1 MKTILLII
9 FGLFALG
16 AHAQTDSIQIL
27 VYVAD
32 AFTGAII
39 EDGEVEVLS
48 ADSSLICRGEWGYNV
63 DNGVRT
69 ASLVDGKV
77 PCDGEYLLRVSHKD
91 YFTEYFPISVKTS
104 KRSNGYFDPKGKIK
118 MRKQPKERVL
128 GEAVVKAT
136 KIKMVMSGDT
146 IVYNADAFQLSEGS
160 MLDALIEQLPGA
172 ELKDNGQITVNGKL
186 VSSLLV
192 NGKDF
197 FRGDPKIALE
207 NLPAYMVNK
216 VKVYEEQTDFEK
228 MTGLKETIRPLVM
241 DVNLKRQYSIGWIA
255 NAEAAYGTEQT
266 YLGRI
271 FALRFTDCS
280 RLALFANI
288 NNTNDTRRPGQKGD
302 WTPSYLPDGRQT
314 SQTAG
319 AEYYYENRQKTFEWT
334 SNLQAT
340 RSKNHTLTDTNS
352 ESFLPSGNKAYT
364 LERSDERNRA
374 TSVSTSHSFK
384 VQKDARHT
392 GSVNFYYDRN
402 NYALHDLSGEFMSD
416 PYGSITGSA
425 LDSLFQPGAETL
437 RKIARNRRSRE
448 LRNHGENWSA
458 SMPYSLWWMP
468 FRAKGLN
475 DMIFFD
481 LTGSYDKHT
490 SRTFDNYKL
499 EYLNNTSDLP
509 TDNRNRYI
517 TRPSRHYNYNGR
529 LAYFM
534 DFGTTWITP
543 TYRYSQ
549 DYRSG
554 RSDLYRLD
562 RLEGWGADTE
572 HPLGTLP
579 SSASDMQQA
588 LDIQNSEHSE
598 LWRRTHQ
605 ADLRVEYRSKK
616 KNRTIVVVNPAVRL
630 ELDHLLYDRS
640 AGHYNLHRKKAFFS
654 PSAYIAQSIAKGNYL
669 TGGRLNYNLSHQQ
682 PDLVNTLEIVND
694 ANPLYVQKGN
704 AALRPAT
711 THSLSFDLD
720 TRRSNVQLYNLSLS
734 YHRTRNALATE
745 RSYNTQTG
753 GYTVRPVNV
762 NGNWRS
768 DGSLTLN
775 RLFGKQRQ
783 FTWSSHTSYT
793 FNHNVDMAN
802 VDGAA
807 GNHLSTIRNLYL
819 REQLTLG
826 YSKNGWNL
834 GAKVRGSYNR
844 LTGKRED
851 FTSISAWDYNYGLTA
866 RIPLPWGIGLS
877 TDFTVF
883 SRRGYDD
890 PHLNS
895 DDFVWNLRMER
906 SVLHGN
912 LTFALDG
919 FDLLHDLSKVTR
931 TVNAQGRTESYTN
944 VLPSYFMAH
953 VIYKF
958 NRKPKSK

>member
-16 AHAQTDSIQIL
+16 AHAQTDSTIVL
-27 VYVAD
+27 VPVAD

-39 EDGEVEVLS
+39 EDGEVEVFA
-48 ADSSLICRGEWGYNV
+48 ADSSLICRGEWAYNV

-69 ASLVDGKV
+69 ASFAKGKV
-77 PCDGEYLLRVSHKD
+77 SCDGEYLLRVSHKD
-91 YFTEYFPISVKTS
+91 YFTEYFRISVKTS
-104 KRSNGYFDPKGKIK
+104 KRSNGYFVPQGKIK

-340 RSKNHTLTDTNS
+340 RSKNHTLTDTSS

-425 LDSLFQPGAETL
+425 LDKPVPAGRGNSAENSPQPPQPGATQP
-437 RKIARNRRSRE
+437 RRE
-448 LRNHGENWSA
+448 LERQH
-458 SMPYSLWWMP
+458 
-468 FRAKGLN
+468 
-475 DMIFFD
+475 
-481 LTGSYDKHT
+481 
-490 SRTFDNYKL
+490 
-499 EYLNNTSDLP
+499 
-509 TDNRNRYI
+509 
-517 TRPSRHYNYNGR
+517 
-529 LAYFM
+529 
-534 DFGTTWITP
+534 
-543 TYRYSQ
+543 
-549 DYRSG
+549 
-554 RSDLYRLD
+554 
-562 RLEGWGADTE
+562 
-572 HPLGTLP
+572 
-579 SSASDMQQA
+579 A
-588 LDIQNSEHSE
+588 LQ
-598 LWRRTHQ
+598 L
-605 ADLRVEYRSKK
+605 
-616 KNRTIVVVNPAVRL
+616 VV
-630 ELDHLLYDRS
+630 D
-640 AGHYNLHRKKAFFS
+640 AF
-654 PSAYIAQSIAKGNYL
+654 Q
-669 TGGRLNYNLSHQQ
+669 
-682 PDLVNTLEIVND
+682 
-694 ANPLYVQKGN
+694 
-704 AALRPAT
+704 
-711 THSLSFDLD
+711 
-720 TRRSNVQLYNLSLS
+720 
-734 YHRTRNALATE
+734 
-745 RSYNTQTG
+745 
-753 GYTVRPVNV
+753 
-762 NGNWRS
+762 
-768 DGSLTLN
+768 
-775 RLFGKQRQ
+775 
-783 FTWSSHTSYT
+783 
-793 FNHNVDMAN
+793 
-802 VDGAA
+802 
-807 GNHLSTIRNLYL
+807 
-819 REQLTLG
+819 
-826 YSKNGWNL
+826 
-834 GAKVRGSYNR
+834 
-844 LTGKRED
+844 GKR
-851 FTSISAWDYNYGLTA
+851 
-866 RIPLPWGIGLS
+866 P
-877 TDFTVF
+877 
-883 SRRGYDD
+883 
-890 PHLNS
+890 
-895 DDFVWNLRMER
+895 
-906 SVLHGN
+906 
-912 LTFALDG
+912 
-919 FDLLHDLSKVTR
+919 
-931 TVNAQGRTESYTN
+931 
-944 VLPSYFMAH
+944 
-953 VIYKF
+953 
-958 NRKPKSK
+958 